1 MQLMWVSGPTGHVR
15 TISITARKVVLA
27 TVALALAL
35 VTSGVLL
42 YLVGFKIAI
51 EIRPELARSL
61 GGVTTEAE
69 QARMEAGYRER
80 LQKMQAMLEATA
92 QDIRQLQSLKN
103 RFMEIATPAAM
114 REKPAS
120 KEDGK
125 GGPLLINRRPEPL
138 PNQALSQSLD
148 DAIQDANQFNKV
160 VGGLRQDWARQLLWL
175 TTLPTGMPIGGEFRV
190 TSGFGMRN
198 DPFTGTLA
206 RHEGLD
212 FTASTGTPIL
222 AAADGVV
229 TRSGWEDTY
238 GNIVEVS
245 HAEGFVT
252 RYAHIS
258 RRHVVEGDRVKR
270 GERIAEV
277 GSTGR
282 STGPH
287 LHYEVFRYGRVL
299 NPVQVLPLNNS

>member
-1 MQLMWVSGPTGHVR
+1 MD
-15 TISITARKVVLA
+15 
-27 TVALALAL
+27 
-35 VTSGVLL
+35 
-42 YLVGFKIAI
+42 
-51 EIRPELARSL
+51 
-61 GGVTTEAE
+61 
-69 QARMEAGYRER
+69 AGYRER

-103 RFMEIATPAAM
+103 RFMDIATPAAM

-120 KEDGK
+120 KESGK

-160 VGGLRQDWARQLLWL
+160 VGGLRQDWARQLVWL

-258 RRHVVEGDRVKR
+258 RRHVVEGDRVNR